1 MIGACG
7 LFEQLRFFVAVW
19 IGPHRLRC
27 YAMIEF
33 DLRFLEF
40 FILFT
45 VFYSYLYFCLDFI
58 LFYTFLSILAGSK
71 HGLLSCL
78 PPYTGSCLLRW
89 AYFSSMPFQHPS
101 LHQHCPL
108 KVGTLPFGNLHNTY
122 PMDIILSG
130 VGIFSSTEK
139 RKPYPIEFFTHK
151 DGFL

>member
-1 MIGACG
+1 MARAYG
-7 LFEQLRFFVAVW
+7 LFERFRFFIALW

-27 YAMIEF
+27 LALIEF

-45 VFYSYLYFCLDFI
+45 VFYSYLYFCFDFI
-58 LFYTFLSILAGSK
+58 LFYTFLSILAARSTDFCLACYLIHGS
-71 HGLLSCL
+71 G
-78 PPYTGSCLLRW
+78 LLRW
-89 AYFSSMPFQHPS
+89 VNFSSMPFQHPT

-130 VGIFSSTEK
+130 VGIFFIH
-139 RKPYPIEFFTHK
+139 RKKKTLPY
-151 DGFL
+151 

>member
-27 YAMIEF
+27 LALIEF

-45 VFYSYLYFCLDFI
+45 VFYSYLYFYLDFI

-78 PPYTGSCLLRW
+78 LPYTRLFAPRYAIYVSVFFLRLP
-89 AYFSSMPFQHPS
+89 SVPF
-101 LHQHCPL
+101 
-108 KVGTLPFGNLHNTY
+108 LPA
-122 PMDIILSG
+122 
-130 VGIFSSTEK
+130 
-139 RKPYPIEFFTHK
+139 R
-151 DGFL
+151 